1 MTNTKMT
8 SPSDW
13 LSVETQLNWAKTV
26 HGAHSHLETAG
37 AQVTIPTNEAPYLGL
52 SFASTLKYY
61 PLHGLAAMQAIRAAL
76 QGCSRV
82 EWCAGAL
89 RCSTAPGRRS
99 ILQRRLRH
107 AAAGGAAEGAVE
119 GVSMQD
125 IERALGPVLTSATV
139 SCHTYSSI

>member
-1 MTNTKMT
+1 
-8 SPSDW
+8 
-13 LSVETQLNWAKTV
+13 
-26 HGAHSHLETAG
+26 
-37 AQVTIPTNEAPYLGL
+37 
-52 SFASTLKYY
+52 
-61 PLHGLAAMQAIRAAL
+61 MQAIRAAL

-89 RCSTAPGRRS
+89 RCPTAPGRRS

-139 SCHTYSSI
+139 SCHTYSHI